1 MLPAHLPRLASR
13 PDSFGGQRPR
23 MIRTAITA
31 RAPRT
36 AALGTRAAGVG
47 AEVWLRGAVCS
58 DERTSGAGPA
68 GLCGTPGAEIDGAAP
83 VATSAPHFVQN
94 LVIEGTTAPHFVQNR
109 VAAAAPPF
117 TSRCAPHFVQ
127 NASCSA
133 SVAPH
138 CLQLPIIADS
148 AFCARQNRFVV
159 GPRAQYRHG
168 VAHFFI
174 REIS

>member
-1 MLPAHLPRLASR
+1 MRFATLFAVLRACAFSRAWWTVEAIPPR
-13 PDSFGGQRPR
+13 
-23 MIRTAITA
+23 IRTAITA

-94 LVIEGTTAPHFVQNR
+94 
-109 VAAAAPPF
+109 
-117 TSRCAPHFVQ
+117 
-127 NASCSA
+127 ASCSA
-133 SVAPH
+133 SAAPH

-174 REIS
+174 RAIS